1 MLLCN
6 NAAFLLHRWIVT
18 SILSNVVHSNLFV
31 AIPFCRRRSA
41 PSQHQDN
48 HDDNDIEA
56 PKALDVQ
63 LRLPERGKFCFGGHF
78 KRWQKEFSPVL
89 SPYRLVKS
97 KCQLC
102 EVPNGFL
109 ACKVVSRH

>member
-1 MLLCN
+1 ME
-6 NAAFLLHRWIVT
+6 I
-18 SILSNVVHSNLFV
+18 
-31 AIPFCRRRSA
+31 IPEINY
-41 PSQHQDN
+41 N
-48 HDDNDIEA
+48 HIEVSMVMSNDIEA

-89 SPYRLVKS
+89 SPYKLVKS
-97 KCQLC
+97 KCQFC

-109 ACKVVSRH
+109 AFKVVSRH

>member
-1 MLLCN
+1 M
-6 NAAFLLHRWIVT
+6 AYYYGTRGRVT
-18 SILSNVVHSNLFV
+18 WHSLIFPGIKIHIGQIIGSSIQSFFEIS
-31 AIPFCRRRSA
+31 
-41 PSQHQDN
+41 
-48 HDDNDIEA
+48 DNDIEA

-89 SPYRLVKS
+89 SPYKLVKS
-97 KCQLC
+97 KCQFC

-109 ACKVVSRH
+109 ACKVVSHH

>member
-1 MLLCN
+1 MSRVCLCENLQQADTFIMLLQRC
-6 NAAFLLHRWIVT
+6 FCTTLT
-18 SILSNVVHSNLFV
+18 SLPCSVFV
-31 AIPFCRRRSA
+31 I
-41 PSQHQDN
+41 
-48 HDDNDIEA
+48 NDIEA

-63 LRLPERGKFCFGGHF
+63 LRLPERGKFCFDGHF

-89 SPYRLVKS
+89 SPYKLVKS
-97 KCQLC
+97 KCQFC